1 MRYYTCTGG
10 YLPSVETPPSV
21 IGHTPV
27 GGRGHARSG
36 AAMDSRARFADRRA
50 VPKPGTPDCVWACPR
65 PDNSHIGLLGV
76 SAGGDSPSVQWK
88 VRSER
93 WGPVMAVAVTS
104 FDNPE
109 VMQVPQASG
118 QTLFFC
124 SGVALVNYTGTGENW
139 RKDDLVFTVPSEQP
153 GIGNPPPLPIPN
165 FADSVV
171 TVVPAT
177 IQNNNADEEAGWGI
191 DNADSVI
198 DGNNNIQV
206 TARIVVKEESAT
218 VLRVAY
224 HAVILG

>member
-1 MRYYTCTGG
+1 
-10 YLPSVETPPSV
+10 
-21 IGHTPV
+21 
-27 GGRGHARSG
+27 
-36 AAMDSRARFADRRA
+36 
-50 VPKPGTPDCVWACPR
+50 
-65 PDNSHIGLLGV
+65 
-76 SAGGDSPSVQWK
+76 
-88 VRSER
+88 
-93 WGPVMAVAVTS
+93 MAVAVTS

-109 VMQVPQASG
+109 VMQVPQGGG

-124 SGVALVNYTGTGENW
+124 SGVALVNYTGTGDDW
-139 RKDDLVFTVPSEQP
+139 RRDDLVFTVPSEQP

-177 IQNNNADEEAGWGI
+177 IQNDDPDDPVGWGI
-191 DNADSVI
+191 DNADSVL

-206 TARIVVKEESAT
+206 TARIVAKQEGAT

>member
-1 MRYYTCTGG
+1 MT
-10 YLPSVETPPSV
+10 
-21 IGHTPV
+21 
-27 GGRGHARSG
+27 
-36 AAMDSRARFADRRA
+36 
-50 VPKPGTPDCVWACPR
+50 
-65 PDNSHIGLLGV
+65 
-76 SAGGDSPSVQWK
+76 
-88 VRSER
+88 
-93 WGPVMAVAVTS
+93 VAVTS

-124 SGVALVNYTGTGENW
+124 SGVALVDYTGTGENW

-177 IQNNNADEEAGWGI
+177 IQNNNADEEVGWGI

>member
-1 MRYYTCTGG
+1 MT
-10 YLPSVETPPSV
+10 
-21 IGHTPV
+21 
-27 GGRGHARSG
+27 
-36 AAMDSRARFADRRA
+36 
-50 VPKPGTPDCVWACPR
+50 
-65 PDNSHIGLLGV
+65 
-76 SAGGDSPSVQWK
+76 
-88 VRSER
+88 
-93 WGPVMAVAVTS
+93 VAVTS

-124 SGVALVNYTGTGENW
+124 SGVALVNYTSNGDVW
-139 RKDDLVFTVPSEQP
+139 QRDDLVFTVPSEQP

-177 IQNNNADEEAGWGI
+177 VRTKDADDRAGWGI
-191 DNADSVI
+191 DNADSIVV
-198 DGNNNIQV
+198 GNNIQV
-206 TARIVVKEESAT
+206 TAGIAVRGNGAS

>member
-1 MRYYTCTGG
+1 
-10 YLPSVETPPSV
+10 
-21 IGHTPV
+21 
-27 GGRGHARSG
+27 
-36 AAMDSRARFADRRA
+36 
-50 VPKPGTPDCVWACPR
+50 
-65 PDNSHIGLLGV
+65 
-76 SAGGDSPSVQWK
+76 
-88 VRSER
+88 
-93 WGPVMAVAVTS
+93 MANIAVTS

-109 VMQVPQASG
+109 VMEVPQAGG

-124 SGVALVNYTGTGENW
+124 SGVALVSYNGTGDGF
-139 RKDDLVFTVPSEQP
+139 RRDDLVFTVPSEQE
-153 GIGNPPPLPIPN
+153 GIGNPPPLPIPS
-165 FADSVV
+165 FVDSVV

-177 IQNNNADEEAGWGI
+177 IQNNNADEEVGWGI

>member
-1 MRYYTCTGG
+1 M
-10 YLPSVETPPSV
+10 V
-21 IGHTPV
+21 
-27 GGRGHARSG
+27 
-36 AAMDSRARFADRRA
+36 
-50 VPKPGTPDCVWACPR
+50 
-65 PDNSHIGLLGV
+65 
-76 SAGGDSPSVQWK
+76 
-88 VRSER
+88 
-93 WGPVMAVAVTS
+93 VAVTS

-109 VMQVPQASG
+109 VMQVPQGGG

-153 GIGNPPPLPIPN
+153 GISNPPPLPIPN
-165 FADSVV
+165 FVDSVV

-177 IQNNNADEEAGWGI
+177 IQNNDADEEVGWGI
-191 DNADSVI
+191 DSADSVI

>member
-1 MRYYTCTGG
+1 
-10 YLPSVETPPSV
+10 
-21 IGHTPV
+21 
-27 GGRGHARSG
+27 
-36 AAMDSRARFADRRA
+36 
-50 VPKPGTPDCVWACPR
+50 
-65 PDNSHIGLLGV
+65 
-76 SAGGDSPSVQWK
+76 
-88 VRSER
+88 
-93 WGPVMAVAVTS
+93 MAVAVTS

-109 VMQVPQASG
+109 VMQVPQGGG

-177 IQNNNADEEAGWGI
+177 IQNNDADEEVGWGV

>member
-1 MRYYTCTGG
+1 
-10 YLPSVETPPSV
+10 
-21 IGHTPV
+21 
-27 GGRGHARSG
+27 
-36 AAMDSRARFADRRA
+36 
-50 VPKPGTPDCVWACPR
+50 
-65 PDNSHIGLLGV
+65 
-76 SAGGDSPSVQWK
+76 
-88 VRSER
+88 
-93 WGPVMAVAVTS
+93 MAVAVTS

-109 VMQVPQASG
+109 VMQVPQAGG

-165 FADSVV
+165 FANSVV

-177 IQNNNADEEAGWGI
+177 IQNDGNEDSVGWGI

-206 TARIVVKEESAT
+206 TARIVVKEETAT

>member
-1 MRYYTCTGG
+1 
-10 YLPSVETPPSV
+10 
-21 IGHTPV
+21 
-27 GGRGHARSG
+27 
-36 AAMDSRARFADRRA
+36 
-50 VPKPGTPDCVWACPR
+50 
-65 PDNSHIGLLGV
+65 
-76 SAGGDSPSVQWK
+76 
-88 VRSER
+88 
-93 WGPVMAVAVTS
+93 
-104 FDNPE
+104 
-109 VMQVPQASG
+109 MQVPQG
-118 QTLFFC
+118 GGHTLFFC

-153 GIGNPPPLPIPN
+153 GIGNPPPLPIPS

-177 IQNNNADEEAGWGI
+177 IQNNDADEEVGWGI

>member
-1 MRYYTCTGG
+1 
-10 YLPSVETPPSV
+10 
-21 IGHTPV
+21 
-27 GGRGHARSG
+27 
-36 AAMDSRARFADRRA
+36 
-50 VPKPGTPDCVWACPR
+50 
-65 PDNSHIGLLGV
+65 
-76 SAGGDSPSVQWK
+76 
-88 VRSER
+88 
-93 WGPVMAVAVTS
+93 MAVAVAS

-124 SGVALVNYTGTGENW
+124 SGVALVNYTGTGEGW
-139 RKDDLVFTVPSEQP
+139 RREDLVFTVPSEQP

-177 IQNNNADEEAGWGI
+177 IQNEDSEDSVGWGI

-198 DGNNNIQV
+198 DGNSNIQV
-206 TARIVVKEESAT
+206 TARIVVKEETAT

>member
-1 MRYYTCTGG
+1 M
-10 YLPSVETPPSV
+10 S
-21 IGHTPV
+21 
-27 GGRGHARSG
+27 
-36 AAMDSRARFADRRA
+36 
-50 VPKPGTPDCVWACPR
+50 
-65 PDNSHIGLLGV
+65 
-76 SAGGDSPSVQWK
+76 
-88 VRSER
+88 
-93 WGPVMAVAVTS
+93 VAVTS

-109 VMQVPQASG
+109 VMQVPQGGG

-177 IQNNNADEEAGWGI
+177 IQNNDADEEVGWGI
-191 DNADSVI
+191 DNADSVL

>member
-1 MRYYTCTGG
+1 
-10 YLPSVETPPSV
+10 
-21 IGHTPV
+21 
-27 GGRGHARSG
+27 
-36 AAMDSRARFADRRA
+36 
-50 VPKPGTPDCVWACPR
+50 
-65 PDNSHIGLLGV
+65 
-76 SAGGDSPSVQWK
+76 
-88 VRSER
+88 
-93 WGPVMAVAVTS
+93 MAVAVTS

-109 VMQVPQASG
+109 VMQVPQGGG

-177 IQNNNADEEAGWGI
+177 IQNNDADEEVGWGI
-191 DNADSVI
+191 DNADSVL